1 MYDIPRTCVLA
12 AVFIGLACI
21 AGQVAGADSPTTTD
35 PTVRRNHN
43 LGYVV
48 VTQHGPRDGGDFG
61 RHTPGTKTAGIQE
74 AIDHAV
80 AVGRNVFIT
89 GTQKKAAKDVYDIAE
104 TIRIPPTQGFRI
116 DGGHYVI
123 NYGRTSGD
131 ALRIDSCMDASYRFG
146 LIVSRSKDAV
156 VRFKPAKPVPID
168 NMVVITD
175 STFEFSSIVGGG
187 VFDLNTL
194 KITGAPRGGGIVL
207 DGSTGPI
214 VYNRIYANAVLLCD
228 RGVYLTTGG
237 TGHSVSCNWISVM
250 HNHQCNTHLQLGGP
264 GDRPDRVSLNRI
276 VMTIDSEG
284 ITGSIGARI
293 SGQRNLLD
301 LDVIRSS
308 PGSDIVFEAGA
319 ADNIVTSLHLP
330 HGVTNRAARPTNRV
344 VSVGRVGGVGF
355 DVATPDVPRSGGE
368 VVNRDPRPV
377 TVIVLTPGAVT
388 SWALVDAKGVEQQ
401 ITSGLAAGQCIR
413 LSPGEKIKMTYTRP
427 PTWRW
432 KADD

>member
-1 MYDIPRTCVLA
+1 MKDCSKTCLLGALLVVSACLVDRLVAANGPRTTA
-12 AVFIGLACI
+12 PSA
-21 AGQVAGADSPTTTD
+21 QRDHT
-35 PTVRRNHN
+35 

-80 AVGRNVFIT
+80 AVGKNVFIT
-89 GTQKKAAKDVYDIAE
+89 GTQKKAARDVYDIAE
-104 TIRIPPTQGFRI
+104 TIRVPPTQGFRI

-123 NYGRTSGD
+123 NYGKTRGD
-131 ALRIDSCMDASYRFG
+131 ALCIDSCMDASYRFG

-156 VRFKPAKPVPID
+156 VRLKPAKPVPID
-168 NMVVITD
+168 NMLVITD

-187 VFDLNTL
+187 VFDLKTL

-237 TGHSVSCNWISVM
+237 TGHSVSCNWISVL

-284 ITGSIGARI
+284 IQGSVGASI

-308 PGSDIVFEAGA
+308 PGNDVVFEAGA

-330 HGVTNRAARPTNRV
+330 HGVTNHAATPTNRV

-355 DVATPDVPRSGGE
+355 GVTTPDVPRSGDE
-368 VVNRDPRPV
+368 VVNRSPRPV
-377 TVIVLTPGAVT
+377 TVIILTPGGVS
-388 SWALVDAKGVEQQ
+388 SWTLVDAKGVEQR
-401 ITSGLAAGQCIR
+401 IPSGLTAGQCIR
-413 LSPGEKIKMTYTRP
+413 LSPGERIRMTYTQP

-432 KADD
+432 KADG

>member
-1 MYDIPRTCVLA
+1 MKDIPKACLLA
-12 AVFIGLACI
+12 AMLVGPACI
-21 AGQVAGADSPTTTD
+21 VGQLASANEPGTTA
-35 PTVRRNHN
+35 PSARRNHT

-80 AVGRNVFIT
+80 AVGKNVFIT

-123 NYGRTSGD
+123 NYGGTSGD

-156 VRFKPAKPVPID
+156 VCFKPANPVPID

-237 TGHSVSCNWISVM
+237 TGHSVSCNWISVL
-250 HNHQCNTHLQLGGP
+250 HNHQCNTHLQLGGA
-264 GDRPDRVSLNRI
+264 GDRSDRVSLNRV

-284 ITGSIGARI
+284 IKGSIGARVF
-293 SGQRNLLD
+293 GQRNLLD

-308 PGSDIVFEAGA
+308 PGNDVVFEAGA

-330 HGVTNRAARPTNRV
+330 HGVTNRAVIPTNRV
-344 VSVGRVGGVGF
+344 VSVGRVGVVGF
-355 DVATPDVPRSGGE
+355 DVTTPDVPRSGDE
-368 VVNRDPRPV
+368 ALNRNPHPV
-377 TVIVLTPGAVT
+377 SVIILTPGVVS
-388 SWALVDAKGVEQQ
+388 SWTLVDAKGVEQR
-401 ITSGLAAGQCIR
+401 ITSSLGAGQCVR
-413 LSPGEKIKMTYTRP
+413 LSPGERIKMTYTHP